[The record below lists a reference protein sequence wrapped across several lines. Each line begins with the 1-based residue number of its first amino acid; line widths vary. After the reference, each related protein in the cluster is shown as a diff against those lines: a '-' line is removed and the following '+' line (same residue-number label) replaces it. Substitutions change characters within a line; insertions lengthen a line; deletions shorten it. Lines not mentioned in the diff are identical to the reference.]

1 MRTHVTDSPAGREMR
16 QLTMMTELLQ
26 CQFIYDATVTKSL
39 KQEKSDIKTN
49 QAVEE
54 HDILKCH

>member
-1 MRTHVTDSPAGREMR
+1 
-16 QLTMMTELLQ
+16 MMTELLQ